1 MSEQKRQAKYEL
13 FGELRSYNDLKS
25 FETIKEFKNT
35 NHDTRS
41 LVKSTNGK
49 LFLYDFHEE
58 MGFPND
64 TIFEHFF
71 LLENEQQAY
80 EHANKH
86 IIELKSI
93 FADYIYIAPNYDI
106 YVPKAV

>member
-1 MSEQKRQAKYEL
+1 MSEQKRQVQYEL
-13 FGELRSYNDLKS
+13 FGGLRSYNDLKN
-25 FETIKEFKNT
+25 FQTIKEFKNT

-41 LVKSTNGK
+41 LVKSTDGK

-64 TIFEHFF
+64 TIYEHFF
-71 LLENEQQAY
+71 LLEHEQQAY
-80 EHANKH
+80 EHVDKH

-93 FADYIYIAPNYDI
+93 FTDYIYIDSKYDI
-106 YVPKAV
+106 YIPKAV